1 MRIWRISN
9 FLDLSGIGGTIW
21 PGRWHEKG
29 HHVVYCAD
37 HPSTSLLEII
47 VHATRL
53 TVPDEFQL
61 IEIDVPD
68 DIHIRSADEL
78 PAGWEKDE
86 MRTRRIGTQ
95 FLTGGTAALF
105 CVPSV
110 IMPRARNYLL
120 NPIHA
125 DASQIRIVGSDRYPF
140 DSRLLG
146 AHAPD

>member
-9 FLDLSGIGGTIW
+9 FLDLSGIGGTVW
-21 PGRWHEKG
+21 PGRWNEKG

-68 DIHIRSADEL
+68 DIDVRNPTRL

-86 MRTRRIGTQ
+86 MKTREIGTQ
-95 FLTGGTAALF
+95 FLSSGAAALLG
-105 CVPSV
+105 VPSV

-120 NPIHA
+120 NPLHA
-125 DASQIRIVGSDRYPF
+125 DAGRITIVGSARYPF
-140 DSRLLG
+140 DSRLLA
-146 AHAPD
+146 AH